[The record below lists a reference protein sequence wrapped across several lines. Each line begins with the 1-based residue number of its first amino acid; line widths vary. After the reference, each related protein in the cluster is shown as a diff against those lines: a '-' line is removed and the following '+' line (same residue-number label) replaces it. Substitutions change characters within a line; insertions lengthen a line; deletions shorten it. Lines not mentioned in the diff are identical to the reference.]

1 MAKTVRTYGYRSEHQ
16 EDHDDP
22 ADAYVLE
29 MAGDV
34 EEARAL
40 VPAAHRS
47 LVWNKN

>member
-16 EDHDDP
+16 EDQDDP

-34 EEARAL
+34 EEARAF
-40 VPAAHRS
+40 VPAAP
-47 LVWNKN
+47 K

>member
-34 EEARAL
+34 EEARAF
-40 VPAAHRS
+40 VPAAP
-47 LVWNKN
+47 K